1 MVPDQKS
8 VYGDDKKYTRKG
20 IQKKACFT
28 LRRKRRG
35 GMTNKDWW
43 EEVVMDDD
51 KEKNYTKE
59 EFREDVTEDTVDIN
73 DGDKENE
80 CNDKR
85 TQI

>member
-1 MVPDQKS
+1 
-8 VYGDDKKYTRKG
+8 
-20 IQKKACFT
+20 
-28 LRRKRRG
+28 
-35 GMTNKDWW
+35 MTKKDWW

-51 KEKNYTKE
+51 KEENYTKE

-85 TQI
+85 TQV